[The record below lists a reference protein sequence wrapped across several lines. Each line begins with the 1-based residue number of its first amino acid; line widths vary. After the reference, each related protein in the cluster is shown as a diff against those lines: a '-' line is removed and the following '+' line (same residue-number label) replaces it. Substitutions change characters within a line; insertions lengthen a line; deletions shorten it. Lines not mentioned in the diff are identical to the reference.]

1 MRRLWRW
8 LLVAF
13 VWRAAHEERAE
24 QEGRER
30 IVPDGPPSPRAELA
44 VVALLVLAALSAAAF
59 IAVYAIDRIPDQTQY
74 LGAALGGAFAFL
86 AAALIVAAHH
96 LVVTEELED
105 EYGGPDPQESARVAQ
120 AVSESGSRLR
130 RRRLL
135 AGAAGV
141 ATAAI
146 GLAAIVPAASL
157 GPIYDLGRFTRTPWR
172 RGRRLVD
179 GNGRPI
185 PATAIHP
192 AELFTAYPEHA
203 DPEEMGSPVVLVKL
217 EADQLHLPPERKG
230 WAADGIVAY
239 SKICTHAGCAVALYR
254 TPLFP
259 PVDEPPGLVCP
270 CHYSTFDPETGGTVL
285 YGPAG
290 RPLPQLPLTIDR
302 SGNLRAA
309 GNFSGPVGPSWWGVR
324 NRKVSS

>member
-8 LLVAF
+8 ILVAF
-13 VWRAAHEERAE
+13 VWRAA
-24 QEGRER
+24 REDEPEDDRTR
-30 IVPDGPPSPRAELA
+30 IVPDGPASPRAELV
-44 VVALLVLAALSAAAF
+44 VVALLGLAALSAIGF
-59 IAVYAIDRIPDQTQY
+59 IVVYSLDRIPDQTQY
-74 LGAALGGAFAFL
+74 LGLALGGAFAFL

-96 LVVTEELED
+96 LVVTEELEE
-105 EYGGPDPQESARVAQ
+105 EYGRPDPAEAARVAQ
-120 AVSESGSRLR
+120 VVSEGGSRLR

-135 AGAAGV
+135 AAAAGV

-146 GLAAIVPAASL
+146 GLAALVPAASL
-157 GPIYDLGRFTRTPWR
+157 GPVYDLSRFTRTPWR

-179 GNGRPI
+179 QNGRPI
-185 PATAIHP
+185 AAAAIRP
-192 AELFTAYPEHA
+192 SELFTAYPEHA
-203 DPEEMGSPVVLVKL
+203 DPEEIGSPVVLVRL
-217 EADQLHLPPERKG
+217 EQDQLHLPPERSG

-302 SGNLRAA
+302 AGNLRAA